1 MGEKSRTR
9 SRAWALEQIDKQHP
23 GFHPLIEMVEIA
35 QKPRYRAH
43 DKARFGFLT
52 EICKYV
58 VPRPRPLEIITDE
71 DGNPVGS
78 GEITIS
84 WKQ

>member
-1 MGEKSRTR
+1 MAEKGRQR
-9 SRAWALEQIDKQHP
+9 SRAWAMEQIEKQHP

-35 QKPRYRAH
+35 QKRRYARR
-43 DKARFGFLT
+43 DRERFGYLT

>member
-1 MGEKSRTR
+1 MAVKPRQRTR
-9 SRAWALEQIDKQHP
+9 KWALEQIDRQHP

-35 QKPRYRAH
+35 QKPRYARR
-43 DKARFGFLT
+43 DRERFGYLS
-52 EICKYV
+52 EIARYM
-58 VPRPRPLEIITDE
+58 VPKPRPLEIITDE